1 VAKPI
6 QQIEKK
12 RLNEAEEEAEAL
24 KELVG
29 MIADSKES
37 IKTFLE
43 ILEELDRSGLLD
55 MAKGLLKTRQKVGV
69 LAMEQMNQPAMHRII
84 KNGINT
90 VQFLG
95 QLDPDQMKTI
105 MNGVSKGLEKTS
117 EGSSQKEQVGLWS
130 LIRTMRD
137 PDIRASMTMMTSF
150 LEGMGKEISQKP
162 VH

>member
-24 KELVG
+24 KELMG

-43 ILEELDRSGLLD
+43 ILEELQSSGLLD

-117 EGSSQKEQVGLWS
+117 ENSSQKDQVGIWS

-150 LEGMGKEISQKP
+150 LEGMGKEINQKP
-162 VH
+162 IH